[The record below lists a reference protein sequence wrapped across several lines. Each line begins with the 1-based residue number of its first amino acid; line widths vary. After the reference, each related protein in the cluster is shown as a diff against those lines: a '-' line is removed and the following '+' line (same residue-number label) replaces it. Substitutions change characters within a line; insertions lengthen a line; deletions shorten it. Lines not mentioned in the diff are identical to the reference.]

1 MTTYYIQFNANR
13 NNTWISSLTDL
24 GDEKFTFSIRWND
37 YCNCF
42 FMDIQ
47 DLDSNYLISGL
58 ALTNFLPI
66 RHPKLPYNLL
76 FAHIDNKTYEP
87 TIDNI
92 TEFGL
97 FYDDGEVEEE

>member
-1 MTTYYIQFNANR
+1 MTLYYIQFNADR
-13 NNTWISSLTDL
+13 NNTWTSSLVDL
-24 GDEKFTFSIRWND
+24 ADEKYTFSIRWND

-47 DLDSNYLISGL
+47 DLDGNYLMSGL
-58 ALTNFLPI
+58 ALANNLSI
-66 RHPKLPYNLL
+66 RHQKLPYKML
-76 FAHIDNKTYEP
+76 FTHIDGKIYEP

-97 FYDDGEVEEE
+97 FYDDGEE